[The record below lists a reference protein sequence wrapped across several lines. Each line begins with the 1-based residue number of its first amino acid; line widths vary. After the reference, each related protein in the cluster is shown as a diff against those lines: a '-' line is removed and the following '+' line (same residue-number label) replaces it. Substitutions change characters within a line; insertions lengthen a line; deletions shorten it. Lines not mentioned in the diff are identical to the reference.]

1 MKMGQNDNT
10 NGMMGLVEIEND
22 DILSITYNG
31 VSFER
36 RTGDLSHTTLPNGS
50 LEGQQI
56 QRVRKTKAMI
66 FSSKPVEQ

>member
-50 LEGQQI
+50 LEGQ
-56 QRVRKTKAMI
+56 
-66 FSSKPVEQ
+66 